1 MLPLYA
7 NYYNIKILGVIF
19 WVPSELK
26 EYKAYALDPKEKNK
40 NPAFPRPL
48 GFTKHTD
55 KDC

>member
-26 EYKAYALDPKEKNK
+26 EYKAYALDLKEKNK

-55 KDC
+55 KD